1 MKLFSSK
8 LALSCVFPFALT
20 AGLALAP
27 LTAHAQVAGLTFLFF
42 PSSQTAS
49 IGGSAD
55 YRGLFINSTTT
66 NYFITGGTYF
76 PSSLGGSPLITGS
89 FNGDPNAGFG
99 PFEVFA
105 GQTLTIGGVE
115 TLVADPSLG
124 VGSYGGAVDFQGK
137 TEADFR
143 AGTGSDAT
151 LSSAPLTLVIA
162 NGTPPPP
169 VPEASTL
176 VSLGLLLLLGSA
188 GVWRAR
194 RGAARV

>member
-27 LTAHAQVAGLTFLFF
+27 LTAHAQVAGLSFSFAPAT
-42 PSSQTAS
+42 QTIG
-49 IGGSAD
+49 IGGSAN
-55 YRGLFINSTTT
+55 YNGVFTNSTTT
-66 NYFITGGTYF
+66 NYFVTGGTYF
-76 PSSLGGSPLITGS
+76 PSSFGGSPLIVGF
-89 FNGDPNAGFG
+89 FNGDAAFN

-105 GQTLTIGGVE
+105 GQTLTVGGVE
-115 TLVADPSLG
+115 TLVADPALG
-124 VGSYGGAVDFQGK
+124 PGSYGGTVDFQGK

-188 GVWRAR
+188 GVWRAQ
-194 RGAARV
+194 RGAARI